1 MRKKSL
7 SIILIFFMLLVWTGS
22 CKSPSSADQPVPTPL
37 AKSNSQL
44 SSSGSTTKASVGFLK
59 LILKD
64 RPIAEAQNVF
74 VTINQVSVHKECE
87 EPNDCDFVV
96 VYDDP
101 VGLKLDLLALKNT
114 PATLVSATLEVG
126 KYNQIRMS
134 VGSGEIVFPS
144 NPPGGEGIPYSLEV
158 PSDEIKVPVH
168 FEITAAG
175 TTDIILDFDAEK
187 SIHIVQKGKS
197 DTYLLRPVI
206 HVQGIQ

>member
-1 MRKKSL
+1 MRKTGVL
-7 SIILIFFMLLVWTGS
+7 VILALFTLLVWAGS
-22 CKSPSSADQPVPTPL
+22 CKSPSSADQPSPTPL
-37 AKSNSQL
+37 VKSNSQS

-59 LILKD
+59 LTLKD

-74 VTINQVSVHKECE
+74 VTISQVSVHKECE
-87 EPNDCDFVV
+87 DPNDCDFIV
-96 VYDDP
+96 VYDNP
-101 VGLKLDLLALKNT
+101 AGLKVDLLALKNT
-114 PATLVSATLEVG
+114 PATLVSATLEAG

-134 VGSGEIVFPS
+134 VVSGEIVFPS
-144 NPPGGEGIPYSLEV
+144 NPPGGEGIPYTLEV

-206 HVQGIQ
+206 HVEGIQ

>member
-1 MRKKSL
+1 MRKTVL
-7 SIILIFFMLLVWTGS
+7 LIILAFFMLLVWTGS
-22 CKSPSSADQPVPTPL
+22 CKSPSSADQPGPAPL

-44 SSSGSTTKASVGFLK
+44 SSSGSTTQASVGFLK
-59 LILKD
+59 LTLKD

-87 EPNDCDFVV
+87 DPNDRDFIVI
-96 VYDDP
+96 YDNP
-101 VGLKLDLLALKNT
+101 AGLKVDLLALKNT
-114 PATLVSATLEVG
+114 PATLVSATLEAG

-134 VGSGEIVFPS
+134 VVSGEIVFPS
-144 NPPGGEGIPYSLEV
+144 NPPGGEGIPYALEV

-168 FEITAAG
+168 FDIEAAG

-187 SIHIVQKGKS
+187 SIHIVPKGKS

-206 HVQGIQ
+206 HVEGIQ